1 MDEKIILAV
10 LAILAVLVLAVIIR
24 YRHTSEAEFSIRDWL
39 KFRFKGSNKAN
50 ETNPSELGVKLEEGS
65 QLTAHE
71 VVGRDK
77 ITNIYG
83 DVPKS
88 TKPSQLPELT
98 LKLYKGDDGAPD
110 DGISFETHRA
120 LPQVHIFGFELEN
133 ATESTLAKGIGISVE
148 FSWRGA
154 PPQTCPRIEVP
165 LRLKNHGWAERR
177 SRVGKDGQP
186 AVLTFKD
193 TNLTCP
199 YGIPISWNNFKVHL
213 SEHMKGYLLVQYK
226 LSGDD
231 PQTYNSEELIITLAS
246 G

>member
-1 MDEKIILAV
+1 MDT
-10 LAILAVLVLAVIIR
+10 AILVAIIGAAATIIAAPIGMVVIYLI
-24 YRHTSEAEFSIRDWL
+24 
-39 KFRFKGSNKAN
+39 KKGRK
-50 ETNPSELGVKLEEGS
+50 EEGS

-83 DVPKS
+83 NVPKS

-98 LKLYKGDDGAPD
+98 LKLYKGDEGVAD
-110 DGISFETHRA
+110 DRISFETHRA

-133 ATESTLAKGIGISVE
+133 VAESTLAKGIGIRVE
-148 FSWRGA
+148 FSWRGD

-165 LRLKNHGWAERR
+165 LKLKNHYWSERR
-177 SRVGKDGQP
+177 SQVGEYGQP
-186 AVLTFKD
+186 AVLNFQD

-199 YGIPISWNNFKVHL
+199 YEIRKSWNNFKLHL

-226 LSGDD
+226 LTSDD
-231 PQTYNSEELIITLAS
+231 PQTYNSDKLIITLAN